1 MRIYSRLIA
10 LLAAV
15 AFFSVASY
23 AATSST
29 SSTGASTVAATTTTS
44 TATPAPSNSVTADG
58 VTVTTLAAPT
68 PTTTS
73 TTAATSTSPAATTTD
88 TAAQTTASAPAT
100 TTTTDTSIIS
110 NPSTTSIPSTTQ
122 MTASAATPAVA
133 APTVT
138 AAAPQQ
144 VPASTVDMQTQ
155 PTTVIEAA
163 PIAESNAEQLQQL
176 EKQTELQ
183 TEQKIEDKL
192 EQARI
197 AAEEQRQREILNSMN
212 KLMPAISQ
220 ATTATAAQPTA
231 AQTPTAPTTSPTVV
245 VVAPA
250 AALPNQNTASTTSQN
265 SSASETTTPQ
275 DVQNMVK
282 EDLAKIAKPKTS
294 ASSYYVGATLGQI
307 NYHQSN
313 VTSFGAF
320 MLSLGEKFPSNVD
333 LSVDFGYSNNNL
345 TQDAFVFQNMDQ
357 YTAGLTARYVFFNGR
372 IQPSLG
378 GALDYV
384 RRQYSGLQDTF
395 GNYYQNYYNGGSIGN
410 LTSDAVDAGLV
421 ADLDLKVSPQF
432 SVGVDY
438 RYMMNVGYKYEGQNI
453 LNTAAYRN
461 YNGGIPPLEQTNYDL
476 TSLVIRYLF

>member
-44 TATPAPSNSVTADG
+44 AATPAPSNSVTADG

-110 NPSTTSIPSTTQ
+110 NPSSTSIPSTAQ
-122 MTASAATPAVA
+122 MTASAATPAAA

-144 VPASTVDMQTQ
+144 VPASTADMQTQ